1 MKRSSHTQGVEARR
15 SAFRLPPCAFTLVE
29 LLVVVTIIS
38 MLAALLLPAVMS
50 ARGRARIAQCMNN
63 QRQVG
68 LAIQQYDMAKQHL
81 PGFANS
87 VNTNCIGWAP
97 VLLPFLGRVDLWE
110 GVPNTSNPALSV
122 PGWRSGNPA
131 PSVYVRLND
140 LLCPDDDAGA
150 TTLYPLSYVVNLG
163 SYNAVPATTGV
174 PPVTTVGLFRDYFSS
189 YSPAGPTNTITGSS
203 VKSPSRTIMLGELAF
218 VNASGVSRQWTWGG
232 PVILSSA
239 TSGSPLGFAWPDPSA
254 DSTLNSSSPPLQ
266 LTYLGVPTLV
276 SGATLLPPLA
286 ATMHKGIVNVT
297 FCDGHCESLPDNTL
311 CKNDPTNM
319 VFGMP

>member
-1 MKRSSHTQGVEARR
+1 M
-15 SAFRLPPCAFTLVE
+15 
-29 LLVVVTIIS
+29 VTIIS

-87 VNTNCIGWAP
+87 VNTYCIGWAP
-97 VLLPFLGRVDLWE
+97 VLLPFLGRMDLWE

-122 PGWRSGNPA
+122 PGWRSGYPA
-131 PSVYVRLND
+131 ASVYVRLND

-150 TTLYPLSYVVNLG
+150 TTLYPLSYAVNLG
-163 SYNAVPATTGV
+163 SYNAVPTTTGV
-174 PPVTTVGLFRDYFSS
+174 PLVTTVGLFQDFFHNPPST
-189 YSPAGPTNTITGSS
+189 AATLSS

-218 VNASGVSRQWTWGG
+218 VDASGVSRQWTWGG

-254 DSTLNSSSPPLQ
+254 GLKRGLIQATASA
-266 LTYLGVPTLV
+266 YLPRRFDFGVGHDPV
-276 SGATLLPPLA
+276 ASFSGDDAQ
-286 ATMHKGIVNVT
+286 
-297 FCDGHCESLPDNTL
+297 GHCERDVL
-311 CKNDPTNM
+311 
-319 VFGMP
+319 